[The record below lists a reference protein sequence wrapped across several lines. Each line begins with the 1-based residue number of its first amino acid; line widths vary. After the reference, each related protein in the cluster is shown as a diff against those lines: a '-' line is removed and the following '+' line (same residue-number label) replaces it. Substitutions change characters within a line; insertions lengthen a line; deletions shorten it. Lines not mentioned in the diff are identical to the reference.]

1 MADIEKLPPIIDV
14 HELPE
19 TYEDCMSP
27 IEWLAVLTNKVN
39 ELIDRVEALEAEVNG
54 GVGE

>member
-1 MADIEKLPPIIDV
+1 MADIDKLPPIIDV

-19 TYEDCMSP
+19 TFEDCMSP

>member
-14 HELPE
+14 NELPE
-19 TYEDCMSP
+19 TFEDCMSP
-27 IEWLAVLTNKVN
+27 IDWLAVLTNKVN

>member
-14 HELPE
+14 DELPE
-19 TYEDCMSP
+19 TFEDCMSP

>member
-1 MADIEKLPPIIDV
+1 MAGSS
-14 HELPE
+14 H
-19 TYEDCMSP
+19 
-27 IEWLAVLTNKVN
+27 NKVN